1 VSDALRFVLA
11 SASPARLGLLQ
22 RVGIEPEVIVS
33 GVDEG
38 DVEGPP
44 EDVVLTLATR
54 KAHAVAQRLDGDAIV
69 LGCDSVLDIGG
80 LVLGKPHT
88 QDEAVA
94 RWKAMRGH
102 HGSLRTGHCMVEVV
116 GGTVSR
122 GEGCVC
128 STTVFFGTPTDDEI
142 AAYVDTGE
150 PLTVAGAFTLD
161 GRSGGF
167 IDAIDGCPSNVI
179 GCSLP
184 ALKSLLDGFGRSI
197 TDWWA

>member
-1 VSDALRFVLA
+1 VTTSVRFVLA

-33 GVDEG
+33 GVDED

-54 KAHAVAQRLDGDAIV
+54 KAHAVAQDLDGDALV
-69 LGCDSVLDIGG
+69 LGCDSVLDIDG

-88 QDEAVA
+88 PEEAVS
-94 RWKAMRGH
+94 RWAAMRGH
-102 HGSLRTGHCMVEVV
+102 HGELRTGHCMVEVV
-116 GGTVSR
+116 GGAIQR
-122 GEGCVC
+122 GEGCVA
-128 STTVFFGTPTDDEI
+128 STTVFFGTPTDAEI
-142 AAYVDTGE
+142 DAYIATGE

-184 ALKSLLDGFGRSI
+184 ALKSLLASFERSI
-197 TDWWA
+197 TDWWT

>member
-1 VSDALRFVLA
+1 
-11 SASPARLGLLQ
+11 
-22 RVGIEPEVIVS
+22 VGIEPEVVVS
-33 GVDEG
+33 GVDEE

-54 KAHAVAQRLDGDAIV
+54 KAHAVAQVVGGEALV
-69 LGCDSVLDIGG
+69 LGCDSVLDIDG

-88 QDEAVA
+88 RDEAVR
-94 RWKAMRGH
+94 RWAAMRGH
-102 HGSLRTGHCMVEVV
+102 HGVLRTGHCMVEVID
-116 GGTVSR
+116 GTVRR
-122 GEGCVC
+122 GEACVV
-128 STTVFFGTPTDDEI
+128 STTVYFGTPTDAEI
-142 AAYVDTGE
+142 DAYIATGE

-184 ALKSLLDGFGRSI
+184 ALKSLLAGFDRSI